1 MKLQEKKYLVRSLT
15 AIQKIL
21 KEKGAIKR
29 QEVVSTHYYG
39 QHEGND
45 VEKFVEYED
54 KYEIHILK
62 ESSGRFIMM
71 EHRPIADKDA
81 GFLWLKS
88 KGYKN
93 AGVVKMA
100 YAEYDYKNGTV
111 GLYTIDNFLYSVI
124 LYYPPSQHKA
134 IEKEFGLQ
142 NAEVI
147 AISYNNYLEQI
158 GRLCLVKI
166 S

>member
-1 MKLQEKKYLVRSLT
+1 MKLQEKKYLVPSLA

-45 VEKFVEYED
+45 VEKFVEYKD
-54 KYEIHILK
+54 KYEIHVLK
-62 ESSGRFIMM
+62 ESSGRFTMM
-71 EHRPIADKDA
+71 EHRPITDKDA

-93 AGVVKMA
+93 AGIVKMD

-111 GLYTIDNFLYSVI
+111 GLYTIDNFLYSVV
-124 LYYPPSQHKA
+124 LYYLPSQHKA

-142 NAEVI
+142 NVEVI
-147 AISYNNYLEQI
+147 VVPYNNYLEQI

-166 S
+166 N